1 MFYLLNYKS
10 EMKEN
15 AILCRIKILKP
26 LLLKTINQKE
36 LAKKLNIHYN
46 TINNIV
52 RIFKNNNSSWDKD
65 IIINSSKYDFNFLQ
79 KRFSYLDLESR
90 APLSHSRSI
99 KNDSYIW
106 KKILKIQKDT
116 NKGYMS
122 VNNILKTHIWFEK
135 YNNNEVTISKIRWF
149 FKRNNLKCKKI
160 KTANREY
167 RSPFDFQNTMAF
179 SFLYTDIKHI
189 PDKHALP
196 IEIYNKFKYWV
207 DSDWVIIKGFPKYE
221 LNVIEQNTRIRF
233 IAYLT
238 EIDSHL
244 IMNFIEYVIQFIRWN
259 NFLAPHI
266 KITIWM
272 DGWTD
277 FLSNSL
283 VKLEKYNK
291 QIKYLNAEYYFYDWP
306 KDTRKNLIERSH
318 LSDDLEFFIPRWY
331 SINSKKSF
339 LTEAKKYQE
348 YWNFHRQHTWR
359 YMDNLTPIQKAL
371 KLWIYNIWIMS
382 IFPTVILQD
391 FYREISVIN
400 HSSEFLEKSQYVF
413 TKDQN
418 IFYIFLFFINCISHP
433 IYKF

>member
-15 AILCRIKILKP
+15 AILCRIKILKA
-26 LLLKTINQKE
+26 LFVEKISNRK
-36 LAKKLNIHYN
+36 LAKKINIHYN
-46 TINNIV
+46 TIWNLKQ
-52 RIFKNNNSSWDKD
+52 IFNKYSNSGDKE
-65 IIINSSKYDFNFLQ
+65 IIINSSKYSFEFL
-79 KRFSYLDLESR
+79 KKHFKYLDLESR
-90 APLSHSRSI
+90 RPLSNSRSI

-116 NKGYMS
+116 NKWYMS
-122 VNNILKTHIWFEK
+122 INNILKTHIGIEK
-135 YNNNEVTISKIRWF
+135 YNNNWVTISKIRWF

-167 RSPFDFQNTMAF
+167 RSPYDFLNTMAF
-179 SFLYTDIKHI
+179 SRLYTDIKHI

-196 IEIYNKFKYWV
+196 LEIYNKFKYSC
-207 DSDWVIIKGFPKYE
+207 DNDWVIIKWFPKYE
-221 LNVIEQNTRIRF
+221 LNIIEQNTRIRF

-259 NFLAPHI
+259 NFLPPGI

-272 DGWTD
+272 DWGTD
-277 FLSNSL
+277 FLSNSFK
-283 VKLEKYNK
+283 KLEKYNK

-331 SINSKKSF
+331 SINTKRSF
-339 LTEAKKYQE
+339 LTEVSKYQE
-348 YWNFHRQHTWR
+348 YRNFYRQHTWR
-359 YMDNLTPIQKAL
+359 FMNNLTPIQKAKQL
-371 KLWIYNIWIMS
+371 GIYNIWIMS

-391 FYREISVIN
+391 FYREVSSISK
-400 HSSEFLEKSQYVF
+400 SQMSQYVF
-413 TKDQN
+413 TKD
-418 IFYIFLFFINCISHP
+418 LFKIV
-433 IYKF
+433 